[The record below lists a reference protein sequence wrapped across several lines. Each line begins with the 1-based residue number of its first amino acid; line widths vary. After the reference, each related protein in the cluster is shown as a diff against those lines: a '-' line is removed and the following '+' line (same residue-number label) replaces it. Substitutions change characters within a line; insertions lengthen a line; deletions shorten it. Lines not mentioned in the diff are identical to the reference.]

1 MPKRLLVA
9 ELWPG
14 AREEAARAAVVES
27 GWITM
32 GQRVR
37 DFEQAFAALLGRGTH
52 LR

>member
-1 MPKRLLVA
+1 MA

-14 AREEAARAAVVES
+14 AREEAALAAVVES

-32 GQRVR
+32 GQRLR
-37 DFEQAFAALLGRGTH
+37 DFEQAFADLQGRGTH